1 MQGTTN
7 VEVQKTGSESN
18 LSLLR
23 RFSKRVQGAGI
34 LNRVRS
40 IRYKTRSQS
49 RLKRKMSTLKFL
61 EKKTERNRLDKLG
74 KLPAEKNTRGGRR

>member
-1 MQGTTN
+1 MVTIN

-34 LNRVRS
+34 LRRVRG
-40 IRYKTRSQS
+40 IRYKERHQS
-49 RLKRKMSTLKFL
+49 HLKRKQSALKLL
-61 EKKTERNRLDKLG
+61 ERQAGRERLAKLG
-74 KLPAEKNTRGGRR
+74 KLPTKK